1 MRKIFYSLALSFF
14 FSSISFAQFGQN
26 KVNYKEFEWHY
37 IQTKHFDIYFSQG
50 GEKIAEF
57 TASVSEDALAQIQKD
72 INYQINNRISLIVYN
87 SHNDFQETNVT
98 DEYTGQGTGG
108 FTEPFK
114 NRVVFPFEG
123 SYKKFRHVIAHEL
136 VHAVMRDM
144 YYGGTVQNIISKGI
158 TLQLPIWF
166 WEGSAEYLSQG
177 WETNS
182 DMFIRNAVIS
192 ENLPD
197 INHLDGY
204 LAYRGGQAL
213 FRYIAETYGR
223 QKIGELM
230 NKIQSLGSLEPALK
244 AAIGIGLEDL
254 NERWKKNLKKKY
266 WPDVAALKDPD
277 ELSKR
282 LTDNKKVGGFYN
294 TSPALSPQGDKI
306 AFISDRDIY
315 LDVYIM
321 DAQNGNV
328 LKRIVESG
336 KTQDFEELT
345 VLHPSLSW
353 APDNKR
359 LALSSKAGGFDVI
372 TIIDSETEKS
382 YELPFQLPGI
392 ESVNW
397 SQDGNKLVFSA
408 QNSIQSDLYIYD
420 FTTQQLTNITNDIYS
435 DSEPV
440 WTPEGRKIIF
450 SSDRGSNLTQTIPTV
465 DYMMYNHNYEQLD
478 LYSIDIESK
487 KIDRITDWDLSNEK
501 YAAVSPDGKEI
512 LFVSDRNG
520 INNIYRKKI
529 KTSDQE
535 QVKSSLDYKAVA
547 LTNSQSDL
555 GQLSLSY
562 DGTKLVFTALY
573 NLGYNIFLINNPF
586 EMKADVDSLKF
597 TDYMSEL
604 VKLKNKRE
612 SFEVSG
618 ESLRSSKGVTSGES
632 YGHSGKEE
640 KTVTQIKTATDKTP
654 DQNAATVID
663 STDRSQN
670 TKIFVGQYVAQK
682 TENDSI
688 NKYSKYVFIN
698 NADESDSAHI
708 EKKNL
713 LFKEKLDTN
722 GNFLVNKYKINFTPD
737 IVYANAGYSTFYGLL
752 GTTVLSFS
760 DVLGNHRLIGLTSL
774 QVDIKNSDYGLAY
787 YYLKERLDIGVQA
800 FHTARFLYRNTLLGS
815 ELYRFRNFGLVS
827 IASYP
832 IDRFH
837 RFDFGLSI
845 LSVSAEN
852 LDNLAVATDKN
863 TYILPSVSYIQ
874 DNVLWGYTS
883 PIEGTRYKFT
893 AFGNPGFFKSTQSF
907 YSVVFD
913 YRNYFRFW
921 FDNGF
926 VFRLSGGFS
935 GGVNAQRFF
944 IGGTENWINRTFAS
958 GGIPISNANDF
969 AFLTPALPLRGYDY
983 AQKIGTKYGLL
994 NLELRIPVIRYLLTG
1009 GLPLFFQNILGVAFI
1024 DAGSAWNNTSQ
1035 LKLISKNEA
1044 GTTVTKDLLL
1054 GTGVGFRLYMLFLW
1068 RLDIAWKYDL
1078 DKFSTPRYYL
1088 SIGLDF

>member
-1 MRKIFYSLALSFF
+1 MRKILYSFALSFF
-14 FSSISFAQFGQN
+14 LSSISFAQFGQN
-26 KVNYKEFEWHY
+26 KVNYKELEWQY

-57 TASVSEDALAQIQKD
+57 TASASEDALAQIQKD

-123 SYKKFRHVIAHEL
+123 SYEKFRHVIAHEL

-144 YYGGTVQNIISKGI
+144 YYGGTVQNIISRGI
-158 TLQLPIWF
+158 TLQLPLWF

-177 WETNS
+177 WETKS

-197 INHLDGY
+197 INYLDGY

-213 FRYIAETYGR
+213 FRFIAETYGR

-230 NKIQSLGSLEPALK
+230 NKIQNLSSLEPALK

-266 WPDVAALKDPD
+266 WPDVATLKDPD

-321 DAQNGNV
+321 DSQNGNV
-328 LKRIVESG
+328 MKRIVESG

-397 SQDGNKLVFSA
+397 SRDGNKLVFSA
-408 QNSIQSDLYIYD
+408 QNSIQSDLYIYN

-440 WTPEGRKIIF
+440 WTPDGRRIIF
-450 SSDRGSNLTQTIPTV
+450 SSDRGSNLTQTIPTI
-465 DYMMYNHNYEQLD
+465 DFMMYNHNYEQLD

-487 KIDRITDWDLSNEK
+487 KVDRITDWDLSSEK
-501 YAAVSPDGKEI
+501 YAAVSADGKEI

-529 KTSDQE
+529 KTSEQE
-535 QVKSSLDYKAVA
+535 PVKSSLDYKAVA

-562 DGTKLVFTALY
+562 DGKKLVFTALY
-573 NLGYNIFLINNPF
+573 NLGYNIFLVNNPF
-586 EMKADVDSLKF
+586 EMKSDVDSLKL
-597 TDYMSEL
+597 TDFMLEL
-604 VKLKNKRE
+604 VKSRK
-612 SFEVSG
+612 
-618 ESLRSSKGVTSGES
+618 
-632 YGHSGKEE
+632 KEE
-640 KTVTQIKTATDKTP
+640 
-654 DQNAATVID
+654 
-663 STDRSQN
+663 S
-670 TKIFVGQYVAQK
+670 
-682 TENDSI
+682 
-688 NKYSKYVFIN
+688 
-698 NADESDSAHI
+698 
-708 EKKNL
+708 
-713 LFKEKLDTN
+713 
-722 GNFLVNKYKINFTPD
+722 
-737 IVYANAGYSTFYGLL
+737 
-752 GTTVLSFS
+752 
-760 DVLGNHRLIGLTSL
+760 
-774 QVDIKNSDYGLAY
+774 
-787 YYLKERLDIGVQA
+787 
-800 FHTARFLYRNTLLGS
+800 
-815 ELYRFRNFGLVS
+815 
-827 IASYP
+827 
-832 IDRFH
+832 
-837 RFDFGLSI
+837 
-845 LSVSAEN
+845 
-852 LDNLAVATDKN
+852 
-863 TYILPSVSYIQ
+863 
-874 DNVLWGYTS
+874 
-883 PIEGTRYKFT
+883 
-893 AFGNPGFFKSTQSF
+893 
-907 YSVVFD
+907 
-913 YRNYFRFW
+913 
-921 FDNGF
+921 
-926 VFRLSGGFS
+926 
-935 GGVNAQRFF
+935 
-944 IGGTENWINRTFAS
+944 
-958 GGIPISNANDF
+958 
-969 AFLTPALPLRGYDY
+969 
-983 AQKIGTKYGLL
+983 
-994 NLELRIPVIRYLLTG
+994 
-1009 GLPLFFQNILGVAFI
+1009 
-1024 DAGSAWNNTSQ
+1024 
-1035 LKLISKNEA
+1035 
-1044 GTTVTKDLLL
+1044 
-1054 GTGVGFRLYMLFLW
+1054 
-1068 RLDIAWKYDL
+1068 
-1078 DKFSTPRYYL
+1078 
-1088 SIGLDF
+1088 